1 MWTILS
7 FSQLTYQ
14 AWSMTI
20 SLTALCLINTI
31 YTLFRE
37 RTYRLFEADV
47 NIAPQTPSARRVKLS
62 SSPMSSPLRFLTT
75 IWPTETAESRTHPD
89 RKEDVWEI
97 AIWDP
102 IPVSL
107 KLFCYFSPGHI
118 ILYWIF
124 LPTIRNDPSPSM
136 TIFRTIILSLL
147 MSAQLSFISQRFAQ
161 QAKDSA
167 LISKEVLHEY
177 DVKYVK
183 PNTRPLYRDVGTQFT
198 EAASHSSARDEKY
211 NNVETYK
218 PAFVINRGFRVNP
231 NPDYLSQQDVA
242 ALAQSPSQRVVSTPD
257 LKSPMARQ
265 DFSSPIRPQTALRQ
279 PNFRSSAAGGGSLGV
294 YTHAA
299 SPLRKSAST
308 NFSGRGYL
316 EDVSRSRGSQSPEKR
331 RSTPSSGLVNTQAA
345 SQRWGHLKPD
355 RSRRETDRF

>member
-1 MWTILS
+1 M
-7 FSQLTYQ
+7 
-14 AWSMTI
+14 
-20 SLTALCLINTI
+20 INTT

-47 NIAPQTPSARRVKLS
+47 NVPPQTPSARRVKLN

-75 IWPTETAESRTHPD
+75 IWPTESAESRAYPD

-118 ILYWIF
+118 ILYWMF

-136 TIFRTIILSLL
+136 TIFRTIILALL
-147 MSAQLSFISQRFAQ
+147 ISIQLSFISKRFAQ
-161 QAKDSA
+161 QAKDST
-167 LISKEVLHEY
+167 LISKEVMHEY
-177 DVKYVK
+177 DVKFVK

-198 EAASHSSARDEKY
+198 EAASHSQARDDKY
-211 NNVETYK
+211 NNVETYR
-218 PAFVINRGFRVNP
+218 PAFVINRGFKVNP
-231 NPDYLSQQDVA
+231 NPDYLSQQDQA
-242 ALAQSPSQRVVSTPD
+242 ALGSPRVETPD
-257 LKSPMARQ
+257 LRSPMVRQ
-265 DFSSPIRPQTALRQ
+265 DFSSPLRQQTVMRQ
-279 PNFRSSAAGGGSLGV
+279 PNFRAAAAGGGSLGV

-308 NFSGRGYL
+308 NFSRGV
-316 EDVSRSRGSQSPEKR
+316 EDVMRSQSPEKR
-331 RSTPSSGLVNTQAA
+331 RSTPSGGLVNTQVAA
-345 SQRWGHLKPD
+345 QRWGHLKAD
-355 RSRRETDRF
+355 RSRRETDRY